1 MDRAPLGHDRNR
13 MDFLAEGFRRAVAL
27 LFSGD
32 AEVYGIAVLTLK
44 IGFLATLVACA
55 LGLPAGFLL
64 ATRPFWGRR
73 AALTVVNTALAFPTV
88 VVGLL
93 LYGVLSRR
101 GPLGGLGWLYTW
113 QAIVIGDVLLALPIA
128 AALSA
133 AAIQGV
139 DPRIRRTAE
148 TLGAGSW
155 RTAWTVAREARF
167 ALAAVITAA
176 FGQVVAAVGAAMI
189 VGGNIRGSTR
199 TLTTAVALYT
209 SQGDFGLA
217 LALGVVLLMVA
228 VVVNIALQMLQGGG
242 GAGG

>member
-1 MDRAPLGHDRNR
+1 
-13 MDFLAEGFRRAVAL
+13 MDFLGEGFRRAAHL
-27 LFSGD
+27 IFSVD
-32 AEVYGIAVLTLK
+32 AEVYGIAFLTVK
-44 IGFLATLVACA
+44 VAVVATAIACA
-55 LGLPAGFLL
+55 LGMPLGFVL
-64 ATRPFWGRR
+64 ASRRFWGRR

-113 QAIVIGDVLLALPIA
+113 QAIVVGDVLLALPIA

-176 FGQVVAAVGAAMI
+176 FGQVVAEIGAAMI

-199 TLTTAVALYT
+199 TLTTAVALFT
-209 SQGDFGLA
+209 SQGDFGMA
-217 LALGVVLLMVA
+217 LALGLVLLAMA
-228 VVVNIALQMLQGGG
+228 LLINIALQLLQGRGNG
-242 GAGG
+242 